1 MWDCLGGTLN
11 AMTIAN
17 IPPNN
22 PTIPWSVTLDP
33 GHHSFPKWAIEAI
46 KKITGKG
53 APRMGA
59 PRMGSDSIKDG
70 GSSPRVGM
78 YQPPPFFG
86 TLDQSGNT
94 VGMGMKKKKQKKT
107 GKGLLLGKNSP
118 FKNIPLLNI
127 LL

>member
-1 MWDCLGGTLN
+1 MN

-17 IPPNN
+17 VPPNN
-22 PTIPWSVTLDP
+22 RTIPWSVTLDP

-53 APRMGA
+53 APRMG
-59 PRMGSDSIKDG
+59 SDSIKDG

-86 TLDQSGNT
+86 TWDQSGNT
-94 VGMGMKKKKQKKT
+94 VGMGMKKKKKSKKRLE
-107 GKGLLLGKNSP
+107 KAYC
-118 FKNIPLLNI
+118 
-127 LL
+127 